1 MIKAL
6 GLSPNHPL
14 FTEKDKVRINIYL
27 WEMANNVDGW
37 MVMGEKD
44 WKIIGNEIYEKGMQF
59 DLR

>member
-1 MIKAL
+1 MTKAL

-14 FTEKDKVRINIYL
+14 FTEKNKVRINIYS

-44 WKIIGNEIYEKGMQF
+44 WKIIGNEIYEKGMQL